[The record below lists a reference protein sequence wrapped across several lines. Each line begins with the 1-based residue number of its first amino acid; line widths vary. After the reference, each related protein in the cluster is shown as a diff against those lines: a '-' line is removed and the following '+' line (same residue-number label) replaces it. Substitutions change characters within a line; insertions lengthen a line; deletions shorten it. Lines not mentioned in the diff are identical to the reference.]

1 MVRKMANISQIKNK
15 DGVVTGYRI
24 RVFKGEDL
32 NGKKQFFS
40 KNWTI
45 PKTYKSEK
53 AIQTALAKVVSEFE
67 VSCKRGEI
75 STDNHTFSEFSRC
88 YIETKDLKPASE
100 RFYKSLLPLTDP
112 EIGMVKLKD
121 LTPQH
126 LDRLYKKLLT
136 SDVKRDAKATPTERV
151 ITLLKD
157 QKIKR
162 KDQCIAIGISENTL
176 RECLKQNHV
185 SIETAEK
192 ISAYLKLPQKD
203 LFEISTS
210 GVGLS
215 AKYVGHVH
223 SFICSVLE
231 FALKRGYLSR
241 NVALQVTPPKRPK
254 KEAEFFELE
263 DIQVIREALK
273 DAPLKYQIATYLLID
288 TGMRRG
294 ELVGLRWSSID
305 LENCTIK
312 IENNVQYLEGKG
324 LVMGTPKSGHSRT
337 ISIAPELV
345 PMLEKYKQEQKTM
358 TSIRFSSVE
367 NVITRH
373 NLIKAYNPEGY
384 LFIQESG
391 KVMNPNALN
400 QWMLKLSK
408 EVGLHIHPHKF
419 RHGQASL
426 LIAAGV
432 DVVTVSKRLGH
443 AQVSTTQNIYSH
455 LLEKSDKDASDT
467 LSALIFKNA

>member
-1 MVRKMANISQIKNK
+1 MANISAIKSK
-15 DGVVTGYRI
+15 DGKITGYRI

-45 PKTYKSEK
+45 PKSYKSDK
-53 AIQTALAKVVSEFE
+53 AIQAALSKVVGEFE
-67 VSCKRGEI
+67 TQCKRGEV
-75 STDNHTFSEFSRC
+75 STDNHTFSEFSRY

-100 RFYKSLLPLTDP
+100 RFYNSLLPLTDP

-126 LDRLYKKLLT
+126 LDHLYKKLQT
-136 SDVKRDAKATPTERV
+136 ADVKRDAKATPSEKV
-151 ITLLKD
+151 VSLLRG

-162 KDQCIAIGISENTL
+162 KDQSAAIGISENTL
-176 RECLKQNHV
+176 RECLKQNNV
-185 SIETAEK
+185 SVETAGR
-192 ISAYLKLPQKD
+192 IATYLNHPVND
-203 LFEISTS
+203 LFVIATS
-210 GVGLS
+210 GEGLS
-215 AKYVGHVH
+215 PKYIGHVH

-231 FALKRGYLSR
+231 FALKRGYVFR
-241 NVALQVTPPKRPK
+241 NVALQVTPPKKPK
-254 KEAEFFELE
+254 TEAEFFELDE
-263 DIQVIREALK
+263 VLTIREALK
-273 DAPLKYQIATYLLID
+273 AEPLKYQIATYLLID

-294 ELVGLRWSSID
+294 ELVGLRWKSFD
-305 LENCTIK
+305 LENCTVK
-312 IENNVQYLEGKG
+312 VDNNVQYLEGKG
-324 LVMGTPKSGHSRT
+324 LVIGTPKSDRFRT
-337 ISIAPELV
+337 ISIAPELI
-345 PMLEKYKQEQKTM
+345 PMLERYRQEQKTQ
-358 TSIRFSSVE
+358 TAIRFSSIE

-373 NLIKAYNPEGY
+373 NAIKAYNPEGY

-400 QWMLKLSK
+400 QWMIKFSK
-408 EVGLHIHPHKF
+408 KVGLHIHPHKF

-443 AQVSTTQNIYSH
+443 SQVSTTQNIYSH
-455 LLEKSDKDASDT
+455 LLEKSDRAASDT
-467 LSALIFKNA
+467 LSALIFRNA

>member
-1 MVRKMANISQIKNK
+1 MANVSAIKNK
-15 DGVVTGYRI
+15 EGIITGYRI

-53 AIQTALAKVVSEFE
+53 AIQTALSKVVGEFE
-67 VSCKRGEI
+67 TQCKRGEV
-75 STDNHTFSEFSRC
+75 STDNHTFAEFSRY

-100 RFYKSLLPLTDP
+100 RFYNSLLPLTDP

-126 LDRLYKKLLT
+126 LDKMYKKLAT
-136 SDVKRDAKATPTERV
+136 TDVKRDAKATPTEKV
-151 ITLLKD
+151 VSILKE
-157 QKIKR
+157 QKVKR
-162 KDQCIAIGISENTL
+162 KDQCAAIGIAENTL
-176 RECLKQNHV
+176 RECLKQNKV

-192 ISAYLKLPQKD
+192 VSIYLGKPVND
-203 LFEISTS
+203 LFEIATS
-210 GVGLS
+210 GTGIS
-215 AKYVGHVH
+215 AKYIGHVH
-223 SFICSVLE
+223 SFVCSVLE
-231 FALKRGYLSR
+231 FAVKKGFLNR
-241 NVALQVTPPKRPK
+241 NVALQATPPKK
-254 KEAEFFELE
+254 QKSEAEFFELDE
-263 DIQVIREALK
+263 VLTIK
-273 DAPLKYQIATYLLID
+273 DALDSEPLKYRVATYLLID

-294 ELVGLRWSSID
+294 ELCGLTWDCID
-305 LENCTIK
+305 LKNGTIK
-312 IENNVQYLEGKG
+312 IEKNVQYLEGKG
-324 LVMGTPKSGHSRT
+324 IVVGTPKGGDSRT
-337 ISIAPELV
+337 LSIAPELIPV
-345 PMLEKYKQEQKTM
+345 LMDYREEQKRQVM
-358 TSIRFSSVE
+358 IRFSSIE

-373 NLIKAYNPEGY
+373 GMMKAYNPEGF
-384 LFIQESG
+384 LFIQDSG
-391 KVMNPNALN
+391 KVMNPNSIN
-400 QWMLKLSK
+400 EWMIKFSK
-408 EVGLHIHPHKF
+408 KVGLHVHPHKF

-455 LLEKSDKDASDT
+455 LLEKSDKAASDT